1 MKQKTTLDPVC
12 KMEIKKESPFHA
24 TYKGNQYY
32 FCSGKCL
39 SKFVDNPEN
48 YLQQKKP
55 SSSYCPEC
63 DISLY
68 PNSLSGTQDTE
79 WTCPMHPEIIQKQ
92 PGNCPIC
99 GMALEPRI
107 AVPGSEINPELN
119 IMQARLYVSLALT
132 LPLMIIAMSH
142 LFPGQYDGFISP
154 NVKNWIELFLAT
166 PVVIWAGWP
175 FFTKGWK
182 SIIYRSLNMFTLI
195 SIGVGVAFVYSAIVT
210 IAPGLLPVEF
220 RDHNGNIPIYFE
232 AAAVITT
239 LVLLGQVI
247 ELNARSKT
255 GAAIKSLLS
264 LAPKKARR
272 INDDGSEVDIPL
284 NFIHPDDKLRV
295 RPGEKIPVDG
305 IIISGS
311 SSIDE
316 SMITGEPIPV
326 EHKEGDFVIGATIN
340 GHGSFIMDA
349 KKVGSDTLLSQ
360 IIKMVSLAQR
370 SRAPIQNLADKV
382 SGVFVPIVIL
392 ISLCTFIVWFIWGPS
407 PSFVYAIVNS
417 IAVLII
423 ACPCALGLA
432 TPMSIMVA
440 TGKGASFG
448 TLFKNAESLQ
458 KLKNIDLLV
467 IDKTGTLT
475 IGKPKVSS
483 FQSFNNLT
491 KKDLIS
497 YAASLEKASE
507 HPLASAIIDYADE
520 QNVIINDVKSF
531 KTISGQGVLGIVND
545 HNVLLGNE
553 KIFESSNIQFNV
565 ARSETAIL
573 HENGQTVMLLAVDNK
588 FEGFFTVTDPIKDSA
603 KQAIDQLHNKNIQ
616 ICMLTGDNF
625 GTAKTVAKKL
635 NIDLVFADVLPTQ
648 KSDIIKKLQS
658 EGHSVA
664 MAGDGINDAPALA
677 QAQVGIAMGTG
688 TDIAI
693 ESADIT
699 LIKGDLRA
707 IVKAINLSRAT
718 ISNIKQNLF
727 FAFLY
732 NSLGVPIA
740 AGVLYPFFGILL
752 SPIIAAAAMSFSSV
766 SVVYNSLRL
775 RRLQL

>member
-1 MKQKTTLDPVC
+1 MTKKLLVDPVC
-12 KMEIKKESPFHA
+12 KMVVKNDSAFHA
-24 TYKGNQYY
+24 TYNGNRYF

-39 SKFVDNPEN
+39 SKFVDNPKI
-48 YLQQKKP
+48 YLQQNKEP
-55 SSSYCPEC
+55 SSHCPEC
-63 DISLY
+63 ELPPY
-68 PNSLSGTQDTE
+68 PNSVSGTQDTE
-79 WTCPMHPEIIQKQ
+79 WTCPMHPEIVQGQ

-107 AVPGSEINPELN
+107 VTTESDLNPELN

-142 LFPGQYDGFISP
+142 LFPGQYDGFINP
-154 NVKNWIELFLAT
+154 NVKNWIEFFLAT

-175 FFTKGWK
+175 FFSRGWK
-182 SIIYRSLNMFTLI
+182 SIIYKSLNMFTLI
-195 SIGVGVAFVYSAIVT
+195 SIGVGVAYVYSAIVT
-210 IAPGLLPVEF
+210 IAPGLLQGKF
-220 RDHNGNIPIYFE
+220 HDQHGNVPIYFE
-232 AAAVITT
+232 AASVIIS

-255 GAAIKSLLS
+255 GAAIRSLLS
-264 LAPKKARR
+264 LAPKNARK
-272 INDDGSEVDIPL
+272 INHDGFEVDIAL
-284 NFIHPDDKLRV
+284 NFIHPGDKLRV

-316 SMITGEPIPV
+316 SMITGESIPV
-326 EHKEGDFVIGATIN
+326 EHKAGDSVIGATIN
-340 GHGSFIMDA
+340 NHGSFIMVA

-382 SGVFVPIVIL
+382 SGIFVPIVIL

-407 PSFVYAIVNS
+407 PSFIYAIVNS

-440 TGKGASFG
+440 TGKGANLG
-448 TLFKNAESLQ
+448 ILFKNAECLQ
-458 KLKNIDLLV
+458 KLKNIDMLV
-467 IDKTGTLT
+467 VDKTGTLT
-475 IGKPKVSS
+475 IGKPKVSF
-483 FQSFNNLT
+483 FQSFNHLA
-491 KKDLIS
+491 KEDLIS

-507 HPLASAIIDYADE
+507 HPLASAIIDYADD
-520 QNVIINDVKSF
+520 QKVIINEAKTFKS
-531 KTISGQGVLGIVND
+531 ISGQGVLGIVND
-545 HNVLLGNE
+545 HNVIIGNE
-553 KIFESSNIQFNV
+553 KIFENSNIQFSK
-565 ARSETAIL
+565 AKSEADTL
-573 HENGQTVMLLAVDNK
+573 HRNGQTVMLLAVDNR
-588 FEGFFTVTDPIKDSA
+588 FEGLFAVTDPIKNSA
-603 KQAIDQLHNKNIQ
+603 KKAVDQLHKENIR
-616 ICMLTGDNF
+616 ICMLTGDNYT
-625 GTAKTVAKKL
+625 TAKNVADKL
-635 NIDLVFADVLPTQ
+635 NIDLIFAEVQPTQ

-658 EGHSVA
+658 DGHFVA

-688 TDIAI
+688 TDVAI

-707 IVKAINLSRAT
+707 IVKAITLSRAT
-718 ISNIKQNLF
+718 INNIKQNLF

-740 AGVLYPFFGILL
+740 AGVLFPFFGILL

-775 RRLQL
+775 RRLQF